1 MASFVVFFQ
10 IGGAV
15 ALLLFGLGLVRD
27 GITTAFGIR
36 LKTALGLGTRTGPRA
51 FLSGVV
57 ATLGLQSSTA
67 TALLTASFRDR
78 NLIGARMSQI
88 VLLGANVGTALTA
101 LVISVGLQAIAPA
114 LILAGF
120 AASRREKPAIS
131 GSGRAL
137 IGLGLMLISLTLL
150 EVGTQPLRESP
161 EIAAFLTML
170 DASWPVALLFAA
182 IIAAICSS
190 SLAAVLLVM
199 TLNIPVGL
207 TVALVLGANLGGAI
221 PPVLATAKGRIAA
234 RRLTVGNLMIRA
246 AGCLLVL
253 PFAGQFAAALET
265 VPMAMTGLAVEA
277 HLAFNILL
285 AVCIAPFTGLISRS
299 LAHFLPDAEPSGEA
313 PPQWLDDQALEVPA
327 LALGGASRQALSIGD
342 DIARMLDQTRLAFTR
357 NDSSSLSEV
366 TVLEDRV
373 DLRQQQVK
381 TYLSRL
387 GRDADEHDRRRSITI
402 LDYVINL
409 EHVGDIIEMG
419 LTASIRKKIGLQ
431 LRFSDAGYQELDAMF
446 LMTMENLQMAQTIFM
461 TRDVELARQLMEQK
475 IEIRNRERQSAQRHL
490 VRLRDGHQQSR
501 ETSSLHLDILRD
513 LKRINAHLVS
523 VAHPILN
530 EEGLL
535 IESRLRNV

>member
-1 MASFVVFFQ
+1 M
-10 IGGAV
+10 
-15 ALLLFGLGLVRD
+15 
-27 GITTAFGIR
+27 
-36 LKTALGLGTRTGPRA
+36 
-51 FLSGVV
+51 
-57 ATLGLQSSTA
+57 
-67 TALLTASFRDR
+67 
-78 NLIGARMSQI
+78 
-88 VLLGANVGTALTA
+88 TA

-137 IGLGLMLISLTLL
+137 IGLGLMLISLALL

-182 IIAAICSS
+182 VIAAICSS

-199 TLNIPVGL
+199 TLNIPAGL
-207 TVALVLGANLGGAI
+207 TVVLVLGANLGGAI
-221 PPVLATAKGRIAA
+221 PPVLATAKGSIAA
-234 RRLTVGNLMIRA
+234 RRLTVGNLMVRA

-253 PFAGQFAAALET
+253 PFAGQFGAALET
-265 VPMAMTGLAVEA
+265 VPMTMTGLAVEA
-277 HLAFNILL
+277 HLAFNVLL

-387 GRDADEHDRRRSITI
+387 GRDADEHDRRQSITI

-409 EHVGDIIEMG
+409 EHVGDIIEKG
-419 LTASIRKKIGLQ
+419 LTVSVRKKIGLQ
-431 LRFSDAGYQELDAMF
+431 LRFSDAGYQELDALF
-446 LMTMENLQMAQTIFM
+446 LMTMETLQMAQTIFM
-461 TRDVELARQLMEQK
+461 TRDIELARQLMEQK

-523 VAHPILN
+523 VAHPILD